1 MPASKLPEVEDSCS
15 RGEGC
20 HVLDPPPEGW
30 VSHDLRD
37 HEKSE
42 YICTTRSVAP
52 REVRLKEYGKSS
64 IVPSKGP
71 RSYEFKDSV
80 RCSNSLAFDV
90 GKKMRSVVK
99 DRHKETKGRY
109 NIGKALMT

>member
-1 MPASKLPEVEDSCS
+1 M
-15 RGEGC
+15 
-20 HVLDPPPEGW
+20 
-30 VSHDLRD
+30 
-37 HEKSE
+37 
-42 YICTTRSVAP
+42 TRSVTP

-71 RSYEFKDSV
+71 RSYEFRDPV

-99 DRHKETKGRY
+99 DRHEETKGNWQLLWD
-109 NIGKALMT
+109 NIQHR